1 MTAALLAQI
10 WKKPTDRDLLR
21 VYADWLASNGEPA
34 RAEFMQLSLLD
45 ALTPAQAKRR
55 GALLAKH
62 RGAWLGAARPFV
74 YTWEESD
81 VSPGFIARAQCSF
94 AKLTAGFAHVRALG
108 PRLIV
113 NATEPKAKRE
123 TIALAKLPLGT
134 LYGLGLYENDKQWI
148 TDELLVTLAPALDG
162 LRALELHSREMSS
175 SDHGWSAMLPHLRTV
190 EHLDLT
196 LGENPDRWVEL
207 LLDAKLK
214 LKSLALPGWLDAPLR
229 ARVARKH
236 PRVTFRDE
244 RRWRFNRA
252 TGFYE

>member
-1 MTAALLAQI
+1 MTAELLAQI

-34 RAEFMQLSLLD
+34 RAEFMQLSLVD
-45 ALTPAQAKRR
+45 ELTPAQAKRR

-74 YTWEESD
+74 YTWEESEE
-81 VSPGFIARAQCSF
+81 SPGFVSRAQCSF

-134 LYGLGLYENDKQWI
+134 LYGLALWENDKQWI
-148 TDELLVTLAPALDG
+148 TDDLLATLAPALDG
-162 LRALELHSREMSS
+162 LRALELHPGEARS
-175 SDHGWSAMLPHLRTV
+175 SDHGWSAMLPHLRSV
-190 EHLDLT
+190 EHLDLD
-196 LGENPDRWVEL
+196 LGDNPERWVEL
-207 LLDAKLK
+207 LLDAKPK
-214 LKSLALPGWLDAPLR
+214 LKSLSLPGWLDEPLR
-229 ARVARKH
+229 ARVLRKY

-244 RRWRFNRA
+244 TRSRFNRA
-252 TGFYE
+252 TGYYE